1 MQWSHL
7 GMPGQ
12 PPGVQWA
19 AQPVGLGPQGPSE
32 RREGGSPLRIGLLP
46 CFILFVD
53 NKGQMTIL

>member
-1 MQWSHL
+1 
-7 GMPGQ
+7 MPGQ